1 MKEERSK
8 PRWVRMK
15 WPITDWG
22 EVNRA
27 KLDAT
32 TEEEIERQAIED
44 GTDQIDWS
52 DAVVMP
58 PLPKEPIS
66 IRVDLDVLNWFRNQ
80 GKGYQTRMNAVLRR
94 HMNAQRRR
102 EKAG

>member
-1 MKEERSK
+1 MQ
-8 PRWVRMK
+8 
-15 WPITDWG
+15 WPITGGYVDQ
-22 EVNRA
+22 A

-44 GTDQIDWS
+44 GTDQLDWS

-66 IRVDLDVLNWFRNQ
+66 IRVDQDLLDWFRSQ
-80 GKGYQTRMNAVLRR
+80 GKGYQTRINAVLRR
-94 HMNAQRRR
+94 HMEAQRRKVR
-102 EKAG
+102 AGRGRTN

>member
-1 MKEERSK
+1 MQ
-8 PRWVRMK
+8 
-15 WPITDWG
+15 WPITGGYVDQ
-22 EVNRA
+22 A

-44 GTDQIDWS
+44 GTDQVDWS

-66 IRVDLDVLNWFRNQ
+66 IRVDQDVLDWFRKQ
-80 GKGYQTRMNAVLRR
+80 GRGYQTRINTVLRR
-94 HMNAQRRR
+94 HMDAQRRR